1 MNRVLLA
8 TMFVAFLL
16 GASGC
21 GDIRHGKLVGSW
33 VQDKENS
40 SIFTLNADGTMSGVF
55 KTGSWGIL
63 LPTVINISGNWRLSG
78 DDIIFE
84 ITSSTYSN
92 DELRGFRTSEKI
104 VAININ
110 SFTTIESDGDMCTY
124 SRVR

>member
-1 MNRVLLA
+1 MSRVLLA
-8 TMFVAFLL
+8 TMFLAFLL

-21 GDIRHGKLVGSW
+21 GESRHGKLVGSW
-33 VQDKENS
+33 AQEKDN
-40 SIFTLNADGTMSGVF
+40 SIFTLNADGTMSGVL

-63 LPTVINISGNWRLSG
+63 LPKEINISGNWRLSG

-104 VAININ
+104 VNISEN
-110 SFTTIESDGDMCTY
+110 WFTTIESDGDRCTY
-124 SRVR
+124 NRVR

>member
-21 GDIRHGKLVGSW
+21 GDIRHGKLVGAW
-33 VQDKENS
+33 AQDKDN
-40 SIFTLNADGTMSGVF
+40 SIFTLNADGTMSGVL
-55 KTGSWGIL
+55 KTGSWGIVT
-63 LPTVINISGNWRLSG
+63 PTVINISGNWRLSG

-84 ITSSTYSN
+84 ITSSNYRN
-92 DELRGFRTSEKI
+92 DELRGFRASEKI
-104 VAININ
+104 VNIFKN
-110 SFTTIESDGDMCTY
+110 SFTTIGSDGDRCEY